1 MKKFLL
7 ISLFFSFSVLYAQSA
22 QKANRKT
29 AERYL
34 KLAEAALTNGSTDE
48 AGSNAA
54 MGLSYDDSISDLY
67 YISAIFSKSQG
78 NNLSVVESICRTAF
92 EKNTWIHDNQKS
104 ARIFYSDILSDL
116 GQYERSM
123 KLLDSK
129 PVIYSADSELI
140 RVKNFYR
147 MGTEESFTKARQKIS
162 SARRVYK
169 NDLRFPALFFNF
181 ETHNLLLKRIFAKA
195 MEGDSYSLESVL
207 PSEDVMNLADVLE
220 ADLRKNGTMDAVF
233 ALYPAWFMESEKRQ
247 RKILE
252 FDASGS
258 KDILWAAL
266 ALEDSIIDQ
275 KTAFDYF
282 FDFANEKVDYVTLI
296 YFINLLDDPE
306 VLENLEMYLTAYN
319 GRLYTDINNDLQF
332 EMEVAYNRGRPS
344 EILFDE
350 DNDGEY
356 NLTASCDFGEIL
368 SLSNTN
374 LGLEVLYSQ
383 FPYVESARIDT
394 GLLYQIGDTFNST
407 DKVLYFR
414 FAQKDAVYEPVIFET
429 ISGLEYFE
437 NQFFIPV
444 LSDTYSFIDSASFV
458 KNATFIDGENRERK
472 YGSVT
477 YTLMNGKIERCSFME
492 NNIVYADCVF
502 ENGVP
507 SQRQLDYDGDG
518 YFETVETYLP
528 IYSIEEKNAYDCAE
542 VITRTFP
549 VFDFSDLIYLS
560 SVSVDS
566 NKDTATDFY
575 EEYGKYGAK
584 TTSWDNDADGIAE
597 TTFIRYEKKSDEPL
611 CEKTIFVYGFEQDV
625 FSVTEMN
632 SIPVLV
638 TENGEE
644 YAIKKGEG
652 DHFFWICRDFN
663 EENANFL
670 TEDILTRKMEKV
682 EQGLL
687 RVFETDNGSF
697 FVIRSGENIFARCIP
712 EVTFDDEEVE
722 DVLGEYESSIELEE
736 LGADNPDEAF

>member
-7 ISLFFSFSVLYAQSA
+7 ISLFFSFTFLYAQSA

-34 KLAEAALTNGSTDE
+34 KLAETALTKGSVDE

-54 MGLSYDDSISDLY
+54 MGLAYDDTISDLY
-67 YISAIFSKSQG
+67 YVSAIFSKSQG
-78 NNLSVVESICRTAF
+78 SNLSVVAEICRTAF
-92 EKNTWIHDNQKS
+92 EKDTWIHDNLKS
-104 ARIFYSDILSDL
+104 ARIFYADILSDL
-116 GQYERSM
+116 GHYEQSM
-123 KLLDSK
+123 ELLDSK
-129 PVIYSADSELI
+129 PVIYSADSEVI

-169 NDLRFPALFFNF
+169 NDLRFPSLFFNF
-181 ETHNLLLKRIFAKA
+181 ETHNLLLKRIFARA
-195 MEGDSYSLESVL
+195 MEGDDYTADSVI
-207 PSEDVMNLADVLE
+207 PSEDVMDLADVME
-220 ADLRKNGTMDAVF
+220 ADLRKNGASDAVY
-233 ALYPAWFMESEKRQ
+233 ALYPAWFMEGEKRQ

-252 FDASGS
+252 YDASGL

-275 KTAFDYF
+275 NTAFEYF
-282 FDFANEKVDYVTLI
+282 FDFADDKIDYVQLV
-296 YFINLLDDPE
+296 YFIDLLDDPE
-306 VLENLEMYLTAYN
+306 VLSKLEDHLTAFS
-319 GRLYTDINNDLQF
+319 GTLYADINNDLQY
-332 EMEVAYNRGRPS
+332 EMEVNYSRGRPQ

-350 DNDGEY
+350 DNDGEF

-368 SLSNTN
+368 TLANKN

-394 GLLYQIGDTFNST
+394 GLLSQINDALNSV

-414 FAQKDAVYEPVIFET
+414 FAQKDAVYEPIIFET
-429 ISGLEYFE
+429 IQGLEYFE

-444 LSDTYSFIDSASFV
+444 LSDTYSFIDSAAFV

-477 YTLMNGKIERCSFME
+477 YTLLDGKIERCSFME
-492 NNIVYADCVF
+492 NNIVYAECSF

-507 SQRQLDYDGDG
+507 YQRQLDYDGDG

-528 IYSIEEKNAYDCAE
+528 LYSIEEKEAYDCAD

-549 VFDFSDLIYLS
+549 VFDFSDLVYLS
-560 SVSVDS
+560 AVSVDS

-597 TTFIRYEKKSDEPL
+597 TTFIRYEKRPDEPL
-611 CEKTIFVYGFEQDV
+611 CEKSIFIYGFEQDV
-625 FSVTEMN
+625 FAVTEMDGV
-632 SIPVLV
+632 PVLV
-638 TENGEE
+638 SENGEE
-644 YAIKKGEG
+644 YEIKKGDG
-652 DHFFWICRDFN
+652 DHFFWICRDFD
-663 EENANFL
+663 EEKATFIM
-670 TEDILTRKMEKV
+670 EDILTRKMERV

-687 RVFETDNGSF
+687 RMFESENGNF
-697 FVIRSGENIFARCIP
+697 FVIRSGENIFARCVP
-712 EVTFDDEEVE
+712 EITLDDEEVE
-722 DVLGEYESSIELEE
+722 DVLNEYEASLEPEE
-736 LGADNPDEAF
+736 LGAENPDESF